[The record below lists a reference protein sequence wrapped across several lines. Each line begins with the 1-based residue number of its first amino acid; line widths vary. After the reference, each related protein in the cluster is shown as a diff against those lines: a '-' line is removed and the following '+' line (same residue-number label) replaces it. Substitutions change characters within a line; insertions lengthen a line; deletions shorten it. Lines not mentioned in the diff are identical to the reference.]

1 VHPSA
6 SLPTSPS
13 ISEFSVE
20 RTWQSDRRSAARWL
34 FSHIWRHKVY
44 VAGILIGSLGNAG
57 GAAIMPVLV
66 GQAFNA
72 VIAQP
77 PAISALAQTAISI
90 VLSQVVRAILQLGRN
105 FSSEIIGQRLERD
118 ARDELYTSLIGK
130 SMAFHDRQSI
140 GEIMARATNDVREIN
155 LLMNPGVNL
164 VLGSGAFLIFPLIV
178 GPSIHPQLA
187 LVPALYLI
195 AYAASV
201 AYYLHK
207 LSPAAE
213 QVRRAF
219 GHMNATLAE
228 SIEGIETVK
237 GAAQEAREVA
247 RFRSTVMAWRAA
259 LIRQGDIE
267 SLYLP
272 SLVLGVTMALGLL
285 HSLLLYQAGMITL
298 GNVVAYNGVLMFLQF
313 PTFATQF
320 AYPQV
325 ASGLASARRIL
336 ELMNAPTLLD
346 ENKGGYAAPIR
357 GEVTFEN
364 VTFGYNGDKQ
374 PVLRNITLRVK
385 PGQTV
390 AIVGQTGAGK
400 TTLTKLINRIYDV
413 NTGSVRVD
421 GVDVRDWDLSA
432 LRRQIATI
440 EQDVFLFSR
449 SIAENIKFGCP
460 GATQEEVEA
469 AAKAAQAH
477 EFITAFKDGYDTIVG
492 ERGVTLSGGQR
503 QRIAI
508 ARAFLANPRILIL
521 DDSTSAIDSATEDL
535 IQQAMFR
542 VARGRT
548 TFLITHRLSQI
559 RWADLIVVLK
569 QGQIVACGS
578 HETLLRQSPDY
589 RAIFLSE
596 ERRRR
601 HPAGLREGAPN
612 GHCQ

>member
-1 VHPSA
+1 LLSY
-6 SLPTSPS
+6 
-13 ISEFSVE
+13 
-20 RTWQSDRRSAARWL
+20 
-34 FSHIWRHKVY
+34 IWRYKVY
-44 VAGILIGSLGNAG
+44 LLGIVIGSLGNAG
-57 GAAIMPVLV
+57 GAAVMPVLV

-72 VIAQP
+72 VIARP
-77 PAISALAQTAISI
+77 PALAALGQIAILI
-90 VLSQVVRAILQLGRN
+90 ILSQVIRAVLQLGRN

-140 GEIMARATNDVREIN
+140 GEVMARATNDVREVN

-178 GPSIHPQLA
+178 GPGIHPQLA
-187 LVPALYLI
+187 LVPAFYI
-195 AYAASV
+195 VAYVASV
-201 AYYLHK
+201 AYYLHE
-207 LSPAAE
+207 LNPAAE

-219 GHMNATLAE
+219 GRMNATLAE

-237 GAAQEAREVA
+237 SAAQEAGESA
-247 RFRSTVMAWRAA
+247 RFQNVVSAWRNA
-259 LIRQGDIE
+259 LVRQGDVE

-285 HSLLLYQAGMITL
+285 HSLLLYQSGAITL
-298 GNVVAYNGVLMFLQF
+298 GDVVAYNGVLMFLQF

-325 ASGLASARRIL
+325 ASGLASAQRIL

-346 ENKGGYAAPIR
+346 ENKGGYAAPIQ
-357 GEVTFEN
+357 GEVRFEG
-364 VTFGYNGDKQ
+364 VTFSYDQDKQ
-374 PVLRNITLRVK
+374 PALRNVSMRAL

-413 NTGSVRVD
+413 NAGSVRID

-449 SIAENIKFGCP
+449 TIAENIKFGCP
-460 GATQEEVEA
+460 EATQEEIEA
-469 AAKAAQAH
+469 AARAAQAH
-477 EFITAFKDGYDTIVG
+477 EFITAFKDGYNTVVG

-569 QGQIVACGS
+569 RGQIVACGS
-578 HETLLRQSPDY
+578 HEALLRQSPDY
-589 RAIFLSE
+589 RAIFLPE
-596 ERRRR
+596 ERQRVYAADG
-601 HPAGLREGAPN
+601 HSN
-612 GHCQ
+612 GHCL

>member
-1 VHPSA
+1 VQPSA
-6 SLPTSPS
+6 SLPAHSA

-20 RTWQSDRRSAARWL
+20 RAWRSDQRSPVRWL
-34 FSHIWRHKVY
+34 FSHIWRYKIY
-44 VAGILIGSLGNAG
+44 ILGILIGALGNAG
-57 GAAIMPVLV
+57 GAAVMPVLV
-66 GQAFNA
+66 GRAFNA

-77 PAISALAQTAISI
+77 PAFAALGQIAILI

-164 VLGSGAFLIFPLIV
+164 VVGSGAFLIFPLIV
-178 GPSIHPQLA
+178 GPRIHPQLA
-187 LVPALYLI
+187 IVPALYLV
-195 AYAASV
+195 AYAVSV

-207 LSPAAE
+207 LNPAAE

-219 GHMNATLAE
+219 GQMNATLAE
-228 SIEGIETVK
+228 SIEGVETVK
-237 GAAQEAREVA
+237 AAAQEDREAA
-247 RFRSTVMAWRAA
+247 RFQRTVSAWRAA
-259 LIRQGDIE
+259 LVRQGDIE

-285 HSLLLYQAGMITL
+285 HSLLLYQAGTITL
-298 GNVVAYNGVLMFLQF
+298 GDVVAYNGVLMFLQF

-325 ASGLASARRIL
+325 ASGIASARRIL

-357 GEVTFEN
+357 GEVVFEN
-364 VTFGYNGDKQ
+364 VTFSYNKGEQ
-374 PVLRNITLRVK
+374 PALRNISLRVK

-413 NTGSVRVD
+413 DAGSVRVD
-421 GVDVRDWDLSA
+421 GVDVRDWDLNA

-449 SIAENIKFGCP
+449 TIAENIKFGCP
-460 GATQEEVEA
+460 DATQEEIEA

-477 EFITAFKDGYDTIVG
+477 EFITAFKDGYNTIVG

-508 ARAFLANPRILIL
+508 ARAFLADPRILIL

-578 HETLLRQSPDY
+578 HEELLRQSPDY
-589 RAIFLSE
+589 RAIFAPE

-601 HPAGLREGAPN
+601 PAIALEN
-612 GHCQ
+612 GQPPTN